1 MMPGQQPQ
9 YQQLGSTI
17 VSQQGGQQGR
27 PGIGFCYHSSVWSK
41 RNKLYLLITYPV
53 IF

>member
-27 PGIGFCYHSSVWSK
+27 PAGIGICYHSMIK
-41 RNKLYLLITYPV
+41 EEQILFI
-53 IF
+53 I